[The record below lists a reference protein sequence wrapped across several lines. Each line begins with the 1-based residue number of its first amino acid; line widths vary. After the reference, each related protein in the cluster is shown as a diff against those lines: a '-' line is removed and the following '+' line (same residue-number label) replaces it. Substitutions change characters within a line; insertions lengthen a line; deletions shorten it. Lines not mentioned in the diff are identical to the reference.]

1 MPAPLQPGDR
11 VRAGDRVYH
20 SDAPKFHGQVTRV
33 QIYTTGFVGAGLDVD
48 ATPITV
54 GKATVRWDN
63 GETSIH
69 PIDKL
74 HRIEKETA

>member
-20 SDAPKFHGQVTRV
+20 SDAPHFHGTVTRV
-33 QIYTTGFVGAGLDVD
+33 QTHTNQPPLTALR
-48 ATPITV
+48 
-54 GKATVRWDN
+54 ATVEWDN

-69 PIDKL
+69 SAHRL
-74 HRIEKETA
+74 HRIQPDTP